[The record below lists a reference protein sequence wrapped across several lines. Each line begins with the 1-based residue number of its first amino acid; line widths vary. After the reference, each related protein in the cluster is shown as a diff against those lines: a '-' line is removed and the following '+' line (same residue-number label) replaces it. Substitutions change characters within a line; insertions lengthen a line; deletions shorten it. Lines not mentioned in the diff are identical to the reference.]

1 MLNESFV
8 QAERR
13 RSQYAL
19 SENKRLKTTLSR
31 KIISAKIHNQS
42 CLLAKMN
49 AELRYAAVKETID
62 TLSAAKKKCSGASIS
77 VLRGIEGV
85 ASRCYFSA
93 IELFIDDKF
102 GFSGRNRRPP
112 KDPANA
118 ALSYSY
124 TLLYNYIDTI
134 LRGKGFDTF
143 EGIIHTPRNGHR
155 ALASDIME
163 IFRSY
168 ISDYI
173 VIDFL
178 KNADIDSDFNC
189 VKEAVYLSNI
199 GRRKMIKLFES
210 RLSDETD
217 TDKGYKNDISGLILS
232 QIDRLSLAIEEKK
245 ASVLKPFKGD

>member
-1 MLNESFV
+1 MHIYINEYGIKI
-8 QAERR
+8 R
-13 RSQYAL
+13 L
-19 SENKRLKTTLSR
+19 SNNR
-31 KIISAKIHNQS
+31 
-42 CLLAKMN
+42 LLAKMN

-62 TLSAAKKKCSGASIS
+62 TLSAAKQKCSGASIS

-124 TLLYNYIDTI
+124 TLLYNHIDTI
-134 LRGKGFDTF
+134 LRSKGFDTF
-143 EGIIHTPRNGHR
+143 EGIIHTLSNGHR

-163 IFRSY
+163 SFRSY
-168 ISDYI
+168 TSDYI

-189 VKEAVYLSNI
+189 VKEAVYLSNM
-199 GRRKMIKLFES
+199 GMCKMIKLT
-210 RLSDETD
+210 RC
-217 TDKGYKNDISGLILS
+217 
-232 QIDRLSLAIEEKK
+232 A
-245 ASVLKPFKGD
+245 A